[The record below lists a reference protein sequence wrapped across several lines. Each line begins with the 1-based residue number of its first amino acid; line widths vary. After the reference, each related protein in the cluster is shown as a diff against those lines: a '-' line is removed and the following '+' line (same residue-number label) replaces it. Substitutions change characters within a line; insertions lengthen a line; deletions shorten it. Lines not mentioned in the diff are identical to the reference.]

1 MSELGT
7 RDVLEQV
14 DARLDNIEQDLRS
27 LRTEMNSRFQE
38 MDARF
43 ERVYQEIGGLR
54 TEMNNRFQEMNA
66 RFTAVDQRFTWLY
79 GLLVAVLLGVAGL
92 WFK

>member
-1 MSELGT
+1 MAETLGT
-7 RDVLEQV
+7 RDVLEQM
-14 DARLDNIEQDLRS
+14 DTRLDNVEQDLRA
-27 LRTEMNSRFQE
+27 LRTEMNSRF
-38 MDARF
+38 D
-43 ERVYQEIGGLR
+43 RVYQEIGALR
-54 TEMNNRFQEMNA
+54 TEMNSRFQEMNA

>member
-1 MSELGT
+1 MAEELGT

-14 DARLDNIEQDLRS
+14 DARLDNVERDIRDLRNEMKTEIRD
-27 LRTEMNSRFQE
+27 LRNEMNSRF
-38 MDARF
+38 D
-43 ERVYQEIGGLR
+43 RVYQEIGGLR
-54 TEMNNRFQEMNA
+54 VELHWM
-66 RFTAVDQRFTWLY
+66 Y